1 MSFGIKCD
9 DDLVATC
16 TLEIGKNNVI
26 NFEFGNVEG
35 VNFYL
40 IYYRRKSCIKT

>member
-1 MSFGIKCD
+1 MCFGIKGD
-9 DDLVATC
+9 DEVVATC
-16 TLEIGKNNVI
+16 TLQIGKKIAI

-40 IYYRRKSCIKT
+40 IYYKCKPCIKT